1 MNESLKEL
9 AVRYFEG
16 PIAPEEECELFGFLA
31 ASPEN
36 AALMREWEREWKQR
50 HVPSG
55 RRPPF
60 ARRLNGKIERRE
72 NRIRAAGAGCGSRRQ
87 QPCSS

>member
-50 HVPSG
+50 TC
-55 RRPPF
+55 RRPTSSVRSP
-60 ARRLNGKIERRE
+60 
-72 NRIRAAGAGCGSRRQ
+72 GSTEK
-87 QPCSS
+87 

>member
-36 AALMREWEREWKQR
+36 AALMRE
-50 HVPSG
+50 SNG
-55 RRPPF
+55 SNGTCRRPTSSVRSP
-60 ARRLNGKIERRE
+60 
-72 NRIRAAGAGCGSRRQ
+72 GSTEK
-87 QPCSS
+87 

>member
-50 HVPSG
+50 HVPSADVL
-55 RRPPF
+55 RSL
-60 ARRLNGKIERRE
+60 ARLNGKIES
-72 NRIRAAGAGCGSRRQ
+72 APAGAGCGSRRQ

>member
-50 HVPSG
+50 HV
-55 RRPPF
+55 RRPTSSVRSP
-60 ARRLNGKIERRE
+60 
-72 NRIRAAGAGCGSRRQ
+72 GSTEK
-87 QPCSS
+87 

>member
-50 HVPSG
+50 HVPS
-55 RRPPF
+55 
-60 ARRLNGKIERRE
+60 
-72 NRIRAAGAGCGSRRQ
+72 AAGAGCGSRRQ